1 MDSVFSYLC
10 MHCLHFSF
18 LASGDSYMMLAGRFR
33 LGIST
38 VSEIIKDTCDT
49 IWLILQPTY
58 MKPPTLQDWRR
69 IQRRFNHMWQFPNCI
84 SSLDGKHVSIRAP
97 PKSSTL
103 FHNYKGF
110 FSIVL
115 MALVDADY
123 NFIYIDVG
131 DYGSNSDL
139 AILKTCNFGK
149 AYMYG

>member
-10 MHCLHFSF
+10 MQCLHFSF
-18 LASGDSYMMLAGRFR
+18 LASGDSYMMLAGRLR

-38 VSEIIKDTCDT
+38 VSEIIKDTYDT

-69 IQRRFNHMWQFPNCI
+69 IERRFNHIWHFPNCI
-84 SSLDGKHVSIRAP
+84 GSLDGNHVSIRAP

-123 NFIYIDVG
+123 NFIYRSGTVYSKSFVSKVLLRIKWKFEL
-131 DYGSNSDL
+131 N
-139 AILKTCNFGK
+139 
-149 AYMYG
+149 